1 MKNWFLP
8 LLAFTVPVLAPA
20 ALINQLNYGGHV
32 YSLYAGGVDNATY
45 ATATTKAQG
54 LGGYLA
60 RIDDPAEN
68 LAVFNFLAANNA
80 SITQAAGDGGG
91 ARYVWLGG
99 DDLAVEGTW
108 RWQDNADAFY
118 SGTGLAGAP
127 VGGRY
132 NNFGVGAFTQEPDD
146 FLGAQDGLGMAM
158 DDWPAPSGIGGNAA
172 GKWNDINAANTMAFV
187 VEVAVPEPS
196 ASALLALGLFMLRRR
211 R

>member
-1 MKNWFLP
+1 MKALLS
-8 LLAFTVPVLAPA
+8 LLAFAAPILAPA
-20 ALINQLNYGGHV
+20 ALINQLTFGSHV

-45 ATATTKAQG
+45 ATATTKAQS

-60 RIDDPAEN
+60 RIDDASEN

-108 RWQDNADAFY
+108 RWQNNTDAFY
-118 SGTGLAGAP
+118 VGTGGAGAP
-127 VGGRY
+127 AGGRY

-146 FLGAQDGLGMAM
+146 FMSAQDGLGMAM

-172 GKWNDINAANTMAFV
+172 GKWNDISAANTMAFV

-196 ASALLALGLFMLRRR
+196 ASALLALGLLLLRRR

>member
-1 MKNWFLP
+1 MKP
-8 LLAFTVPVLAPA
+8 LLVLLMIAAPILTPA
-20 ALINQLNYGGHV
+20 ALINQLSYSGHV
-32 YSLYAGGVDNATY
+32 YSLYAGSVDNATY
-45 ATATTKAQG
+45 ATASAKAQT

-60 RIDDPAEN
+60 RIDDAAEN

-108 RWQDNADAFY
+108 RWQNNADVFF
-118 SGTGLAGAP
+118 SGTGLAGMP

-146 FLGAQDGLGMAM
+146 FMGAQDGLGMAM
-158 DDWPAPSGIGGNAA
+158 DDWPAPAGSGGNAA
-172 GKWNDINAANTMAFV
+172 GKWNDISASNTMAFV
-187 VEVAVPEPS
+187 VEMAVPEPS
-196 ASALLALGLFMLRRR
+196 VPALMGLGLLLLRRR